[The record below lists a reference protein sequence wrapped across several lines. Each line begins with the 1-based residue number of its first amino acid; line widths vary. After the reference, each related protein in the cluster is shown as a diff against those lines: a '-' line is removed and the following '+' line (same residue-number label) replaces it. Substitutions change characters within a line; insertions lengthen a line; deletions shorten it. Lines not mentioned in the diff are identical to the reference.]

1 MAQRPRRP
9 KATPSTAA
17 DAAQATPADKP
28 VEEGETPAKPD
39 PQPADPAP
47 AEDETPTARS
57 ASRRPVGASAL
68 PPPADQPAVPDAG
81 VTAEQAGAVELSRD
95 TPAEPEKAG
104 STDAPDATKAFA
116 EEEGL
121 SPTRRHLGEFEDDE
135 VISAAEPHTASGVT
149 DAYRSPADSH
159 HERPAIAAPAGN
171 GPGLGSL
178 VGAAVGGGVVALLGA
193 WLLSSTGVFGPSTPA
208 EGQSFATTADV
219 DAVSTQL
226 ADTRSIVDQLQSAQ
240 AAGGSGTSFA
250 PASDVAALSDRLG
263 AVERTLQ
270 ESGNSQNEA
279 GAQALEAAQAAQNQ
293 ANDLSGRL
301 DEIGTRVA
309 NVETETRQAR
319 VALAAAGLKAAIDRG
334 GPFMPEL
341 ETFAA
346 ASDGSPQVDALR
358 DFAAAGVPTQGALLE
373 EWPDVEAQIRTA
385 LASEGGTGVGD
396 QILSG
401 LSSLVTVRR
410 TGEASGEG
418 DGPQAALDAMTT
430 ALREGDLAAW
440 RQGWDGLDEGAK
452 SVSQDFADKV
462 AARRQAVSVVDEA
475 LTNAAA
481 NPGTEG

>member
-9 KATPSTAA
+9 KATTPSTAA
-17 DAAQATPADKP
+17 DAAQAAPDTAQA
-28 VEEGETPAKPD
+28 EGSETPATPKPEAAD
-39 PQPADPAP
+39 AAPPSNEKPAMKAP
-47 AEDETPTARS
+47 
-57 ASRRPVGASAL
+57 SRRPAGASAL
-68 PPPADQPAVPDAG
+68 PPPADQPPAPDAG
-81 VTAEQAGAVELSRD
+81 VTAEQAGAAEVPRD

-104 STDAPDATKAFA
+104 STDAPEATKAFA

-135 VISAAEPHTASGVT
+135 VMSAAEPHRASGVT
-149 DAYRSPADSH
+149 DAYRTPAENH
-159 HERPAIAAPAGN
+159 HERPVSAPPSGT
-171 GPGLGSL
+171 GPGLGGL
-178 VGAAVGGGVVALLGA
+178 VGAAVGGGVIALLGA
-193 WLLSSTGVFGPSTPA
+193 WLLSSAGLFGQSAPA
-208 EGQSFATTADV
+208 DGQSFATTADV

-226 ADTRSIVDQLQSAQ
+226 ADTRGIVDQLQSAQ
-240 AAGGSGTSFA
+240 AGTNFA
-250 PASDVAALSDRLG
+250 PASDVAAVSDRLG
-263 AVERTLQ
+263 AVERALQ

-279 GAQALEAAQAAQNQ
+279 GTQALEAAQAAQSQ

-301 DEIGTRVA
+301 DALDARMA
-309 NVETETRQAR
+309 SVETETRQAR

-341 ETFAA
+341 ETFAT
-346 ASDGSPQVDALR
+346 ASNGGPQVDALR

-410 TGEASGEG
+410 TGEAAGES
-418 DGPQAALDAMTT
+418 DGPQAVLDTMTT

-452 SVSQDFADKV
+452 SVSQGFADKV
-462 AARRQAVSVVDEA
+462 EARRQAVSVVDEA